1 MLRLIPLARGVAAVA
16 FRKSLCPHF
25 RVTASEATLLARSGD
40 LLAAAGLPRSARASH
55 DWLHA
60 PVIAVVMGC
69 FRQSDG
75 CCRLTPGAGSF
86 ILQRRSL
93 VMMFAVALTATASV
107 GTATAQLPTSAA
119 DEPCNPVIDGTYC
132 ATQGGRL
139 SNSGSSI
146 SMAPIQSL
154 SGDLSLGQSNPGTFA
169 GITLSGNNTIC
180 IGFLR
185 RASCN

>member
-1 MLRLIPLARGVAAVA
+1 MPALLSRPGRLAPAAR
-16 FRKSLCPHF
+16 
-25 RVTASEATLLARSGD
+25 
-40 LLAAAGLPRSARASH
+40 LPRPARASH
-55 DWLHA
+55 DRLHA
-60 PVIAVVMGC
+60 PIIAVVMGC
-69 FRQSDG
+69 FRQWGG
-75 CCRLTPGAGSF
+75 CCRLTSGAESF

-93 VMMFAVALTATASV
+93 VMIFAVALAATASV
-107 GTATAQLPTSAA
+107 GTAAAQLPTGAVH
-119 DEPCNPVIDGTYC
+119 EPCNPVIDGTYC

-139 SNSGSSI
+139 SDSSSSI

-169 GITLSGNNTIC
+169 GITLTGNNTIC